1 MSDRAADAAL
11 LSPPPPP
18 PCCRRL
24 AASPAWHC
32 LLPLCRLGSY
42 RGLGRENAIAKFSRH
57 VLDAL
62 PKILLGG
69 AGPGAAQQVRLVLA
83 AVLEAV
89 PMPGS
94 FSAGTWHTILTRVPL
109 RCSLKAGSSRKGS
122 HPPAAAAVP
131 VRLRRL
137 PATARL
143 GAAVSRG
150 SSLLLSLAAAY
161 PAQSVLLAPAVAP
174 VVSVSKHPD
183 VRHPPCSCL
192 LEDGQRLAVLSDVQ
206 QLESELARSGSPG
219 GWLQHTLL
227 CTLRVLGRRE
237 RGLWLQP

>member
-1 MSDRAADAAL
+1 MPL
-11 LSPPPPP
+11 
-18 PCCRRL
+18 CCRRRRRRP
-24 AASPAWHC
+24 AAGGWPPPQPGIACCLSAGWAPTAAWAARMPSPSSAGTCWMRC
-32 LLPLCRLGSY
+32 QRSCWEGRGPALRSRCVLCGY
-42 RGLGRENAIAKFSRH
+42 M
-57 VLDAL
+57 
-62 PKILLGG
+62 
-69 AGPGAAQQVRLVLA
+69 LA

-161 PAQSVLLAPAVAP
+161 PAQSVLLAPAAAP

-227 CTLRVLGRRE
+227 CTLRVFGRRE
-237 RGLWLQP
+237 RSLWLQP